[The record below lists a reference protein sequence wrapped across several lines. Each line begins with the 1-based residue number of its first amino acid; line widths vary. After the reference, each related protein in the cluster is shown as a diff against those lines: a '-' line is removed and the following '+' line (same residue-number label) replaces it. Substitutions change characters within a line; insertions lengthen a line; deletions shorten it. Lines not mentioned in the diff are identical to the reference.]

1 MSQLHRVI
9 ALSVGLHRGGRLATA
24 ALGVVV
30 LGASAYVLVA
40 ALNAPSAEGVML
52 FTGQSAP
59 PGSPE
64 GTDLLAGGVG
74 DLVRLTGLCTVPVVL
89 AVVLLVVR
97 VLRQAAW
104 LDGSRVVVR
113 GLRTRSADL
122 SRADVS
128 VGIRGAGGAPTLD
141 ARDPVTGASVRVPLR
156 RLPATE
162 LAALASA
169 VGRDT
174 PAAERL
180 RALAADPLV

>member
-1 MSQLHRVI
+1 MTP
-9 ALSVGLHRGGRLATA
+9 LSVGLRRGGRRVAA

-30 LGASAYVLVA
+30 VAASGYALVA
-40 ALNAPSAEGVML
+40 ARNAPSAEGVLL

-59 PGSPE
+59 PGSPQ

-128 VGIRGAGGAPTLD
+128 VGVRGTGGVPTLD
-141 ARDPVTGASVRVPLR
+141 ARDLVTGALVRLPLR
-156 RLPATE
+156 RLPPGE

-169 VGRDT
+169 VGPDT